1 MRTNE
6 NSVVKKYEN
15 LIKRQQRL
23 CDELSNLDKEKNY
36 KVQRTERNYNSK
48 IDNKTRQLKAVSL
61 QIKNIRLY
69 VNDVQMAENCS
80 AVENIT
86 PKECR

>member
-15 LIKRQQRL
+15 LIKRQQRV

-36 KVQRTERNYNSK
+36 KVQKVEREYNSK
-48 IDNKTRQLKAVSL
+48 IDNKTRQLKAISL

>member
-1 MRTNE
+1 MEMNETKVVRT
-6 NSVVKKYEN
+6 YER
-15 LIKRQQRL
+15 LIKKQQTL
-23 CDELSNLDKEKNY
+23 CDEISNLNRQKEY
-36 KVQRTERNYNSK
+36 EVQRTERNYNSK

-86 PKECR
+86 PRDC